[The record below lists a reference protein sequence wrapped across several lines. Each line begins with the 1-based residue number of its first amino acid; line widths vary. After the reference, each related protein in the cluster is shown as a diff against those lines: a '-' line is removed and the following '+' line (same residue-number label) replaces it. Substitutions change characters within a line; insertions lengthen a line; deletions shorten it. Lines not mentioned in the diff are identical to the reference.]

1 MMDPSPD
8 TALAP
13 ALNALLDR
21 LEGEGM
27 RLRVRSLVITFFGD
41 AVADRGG
48 AIRLSAIQEITER
61 LRLEPGALR
70 TAMSRLA
77 RDGWLTRQRQGRGSY
92 YALTPHRLAETEAA
106 AARIYAPAAP
116 ARPAAW
122 TLAFSPGAA
131 GADGLRDLGFGA
143 LEGGGWLGPASALT
157 PAAALPGVS
166 AFCTPGAGAHLARG
180 LIGAA
185 WGADDA
191 RDRMQTMLRLLA
203 PLDAALGGAIDADRA
218 AADPDLRRDAAAA
231 RCLAI
236 HLWRR
241 AALRAPIPPA
251 ELAPEDW
258 PGDAARALAARLYA
272 RLSPGTEA
280 WLDACDGAPGGA
292 MPPGAS
298 PPRFGACDP
307 GG

>member
-13 ALNALLDR
+13 ALDALLDR

-27 RLRVRSLVITFFGD
+27 RLRVGSLVITFFGD
-41 AVADRGG
+41 AVANRGG

-106 AARIYAPAAP
+106 AARIYAPVAP

-122 TLAFSPGAA
+122 TLAFSPGGGAA
-131 GADGLRDLGFGA
+131 QGLRDLGFGA
-143 LEGGGWLGPASALT
+143 LEGGGWLGPAEAL
-157 PAAALPGVS
+157 PAAAALPGVS
-166 AFCTPGAGAHLARG
+166 AFCAPGADAHLARG
-180 LIGAA
+180 LVGTA
-185 WGADDA
+185 WGAEDA
-191 RDRMQTMLRLLA
+191 SARMQTMLRLLT
-203 PLDAALGGAIDADRA
+203 PFDVALGGAIQADLA
-218 AADPDLRRDAAAA
+218 ATTPDLRRDATAA

-241 AALRAPIPPA
+241 AALRAPIPAA
-251 ELAPEDW
+251 ELAPDGW
-258 PGDAARALAARLYA
+258 PGDAARAMAARLYA
-272 RLSPGTEA
+272 RLSPGAEA
-280 WLDACDGAPGGA
+280 WLDTCDGAPAGA
-292 MPPGAS
+292 MTPRACGA
-298 PPRFGACDP
+298 RFGA
-307 GG
+307 